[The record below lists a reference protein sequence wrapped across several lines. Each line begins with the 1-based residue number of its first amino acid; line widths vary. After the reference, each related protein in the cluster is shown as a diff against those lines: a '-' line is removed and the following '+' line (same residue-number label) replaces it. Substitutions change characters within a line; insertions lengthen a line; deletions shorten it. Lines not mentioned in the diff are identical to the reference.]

1 MEQSNVYRIRPKF
14 DYVLFLSIWA
24 LVLIGILMVYSSS
37 YPIGIKEKN
46 NGTYFFMRHLVFILI
61 GTIAMFVAMVFPL
74 KTLRKYSGFIWLM
87 TVGLCIIPFFSP
99 PIENTY
105 RWINVFNKFTLQP
118 SDLLKVSA
126 ALHFPVILSRTRK
139 SDVERLV
146 FSLGFI
152 GLNVGLVYLQRD
164 LSTALV
170 IAAALFVMYFVTTM
184 KIGEAMVYAM
194 AVPVGVF
201 YIANKGFRS
210 NRIKAFLDPFSDS
223 LNVGWHTIQ
232 GMYAVANG
240 GLLGVGIG
248 NSIQKYFYV
257 YAAYSDYAFAIV
269 VEELGFVR
277 AALILLCYFFIS
289 FKFITYGLRMMDTFT
304 STFLIA
310 VGTYIGFQ
318 SLVHMGVVVN
328 AVPSTGITLP
338 FISYGGTSILA
349 YFTMVGLAF
358 NILNHCP
365 RRELK

>member
-1 MEQSNVYRIRPKF
+1 MQSV
-14 DYVLFLSIWA
+14 
-24 LVLIGILMVYSSS
+24 
-37 YPIGIKEKN
+37 
-46 NGTYFFMRHLVFILI
+46 
-61 GTIAMFVAMVFPL
+61 PL
-74 KTLRKYSGFIWLM
+74 
-87 TVGLCIIPFFSP
+87 
-99 PIENTY
+99 
-105 RWINVFNKFTLQP
+105 
-118 SDLLKVSA
+118 
-126 ALHFPVILSRTRK
+126 
-139 SDVERLV
+139 
-146 FSLGFI
+146 
-152 GLNVGLVYLQRD
+152 
-164 LSTALV
+164 
-170 IAAALFVMYFVTTM
+170 
-184 KIGEAMVYAM
+184 
-194 AVPVGVF
+194 GVF

-240 GLLGVGIG
+240 GLWGVGIG

-269 VEELGFVR
+269 AEELGFVG
-277 AALILLCYFFIS
+277 AALILFCYFFIS
-289 FKFITYGLRMMDTFT
+289 FKFIKYGRRMMDTFT